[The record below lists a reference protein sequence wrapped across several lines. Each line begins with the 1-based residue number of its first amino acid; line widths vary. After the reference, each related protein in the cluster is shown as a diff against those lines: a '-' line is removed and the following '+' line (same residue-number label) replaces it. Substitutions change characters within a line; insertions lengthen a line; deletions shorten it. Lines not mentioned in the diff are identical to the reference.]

1 MDGRKEGGRKEG
13 REGGREDPAA
23 PPPPPPAGLPLRLA
37 RSGAEEGTPRQAGR
51 GRHPR
56 CAPGGFPPR
65 PPAAPLSRRP
75 PPTHPPPPVGTVLR
89 GPGMPP
95 PTPEPSQNGD
105 AAGRPRGA
113 ARGGGARCPRRKRA
127 LGRAGAGAGAV
138 YFSVSTSKTCV
149 CRDARARRDG
159 RRFSAALR
167 RGGTRREEAGL
178 GSVCRRQAAAHS
190 NAPPLRS
197 PCHYIRTQTSSD
209 LFSLGKEPGGA
220 TSA

>member
-75 PPTHPPPPVGTVLR
+75 PPTPPR
-89 GPGMPP
+89 GHRPAWA
-95 PTPEPSQNGD
+95 GD
-105 AAGRPRGA
+105 APPHPRAQPKWRCCGTAPGGCAGR
-113 ARGGGARCPRRKRA
+113 GGSLPPRRKRA

-138 YFSVSTSKTCV
+138 YFSVSTLKTCV

-178 GSVCRRQAAAHS
+178 GSVCRRQPAAHS